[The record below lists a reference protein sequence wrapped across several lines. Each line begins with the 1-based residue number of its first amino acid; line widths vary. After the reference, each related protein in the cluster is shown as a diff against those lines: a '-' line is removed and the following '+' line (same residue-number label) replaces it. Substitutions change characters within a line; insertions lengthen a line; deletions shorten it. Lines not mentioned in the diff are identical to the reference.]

1 MELVGEHYM
10 ECVVEHYIDH
20 YMGLVV
26 DHYTEPVGE
35 HYMDSVL
42 ADNQV
47 SEGMVGE
54 EKGEVPTK
62 PTNQKSRKSITNIFE
77 PHAIYMVTHMQ

>member
-26 DHYTEPVGE
+26 DHYTEAVGE

-42 ADNQV
+42 AGNQV

-62 PTNQKSRKSITNIFE
+62 PTNQTAKN
-77 PHAIYMVTHMQ
+77 Q